1 MKDYSELKR
10 TAMDA
15 DKCGQHIR
23 TSAEAS
29 ANWKN
34 NQHFQAQASPENVYG
49 LIMRNEELTKALTDL
64 LDTFDKAFV
73 AYGRGPLY
81 VAAARALGREIK

>member
-49 LIMRNEELTKALTDL
+49 LIVRNEEVIKALTDL
-64 LDTFDKAFV
+64 LDTFDRAFGP
-73 AYGRGPLY
+73 AGRGPLY
-81 VAAARALGREIK
+81 VAAAKALGRNVE